1 MNNVLNINIK
11 ITVIFMHYLL
21 AAKYLLHQITYNMI
35 LTAYSDRKISDIK
48 QNTKTLNMINNC
60 RFQWIINSNGFAHAP
75 DL

>member
-48 QNTKTLNMINNC
+48 QDTKT
-60 RFQWIINSNGFAHAP
+60 
-75 DL
+75 